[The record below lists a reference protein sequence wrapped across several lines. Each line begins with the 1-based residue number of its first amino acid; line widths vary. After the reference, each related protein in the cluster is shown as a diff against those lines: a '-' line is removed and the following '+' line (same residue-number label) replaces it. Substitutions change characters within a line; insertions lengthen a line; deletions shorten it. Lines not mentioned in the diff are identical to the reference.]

1 MTLLANSGRINKT
14 IKHMSGITFK
24 PKAVSKKLLTTLNPR
39 TREIVINRYGLEKET
54 RMTLEAIGK
63 TYDITRERVRQ
74 IENFALA
81 SIKKSKEY
89 KEHAFVFD
97 ELKKVISELGAVV
110 SEDHLMRHISKD
122 PVVQNHINLY
132 LALGEDFEKHK
143 EDDNFQA
150 HFTTDNK
157 TANHVREALSKL
169 YGSINEEDLVTEAEV
184 FGRFMGHLTELISE
198 YKDNKDIIYRYLALS
213 KVIGK
218 NQLSEWGRTSSPH
231 VKARGIKDYAYL
243 IMRRAGQPMHFK
255 DVAQEINKT
264 FGKKAHVAT
273 CHNELI
279 KDSRFVL
286 VGRGMYGLKDWGHT
300 GGVVRDVI
308 AEVLREAGRPLHK
321 DEVIKRVLAKR
332 IVKPNTVLV
341 NLQNSTF
348 FRKVAGDYTLA

>member
-1 MTLLANSGRINKT
+1 
-14 IKHMSGITFK
+14 MSGITFK

-39 TREIVINRYGLEKET
+39 TREIVVNRYGLEKEA

-81 SIKKSKEY
+81 TIKKSKEY
-89 KEHAFVFD
+89 KEHLFVFD
-97 ELKKVISELGAVV
+97 ELKKIIHELGSVV
-110 SEDHLMRHISKD
+110 GEDHLMRHISKD
-122 PVVQNHINLY
+122 PIVQNHINLY
-132 LALGEDFEKHK
+132 LALGEDFKKHK
-143 EDDNFQA
+143 EDDHFHP
-150 HFTTDNK
+150 HFTIDDK
-157 TANHVREALSKL
+157 KAGHVRDALVKL
-169 YGSINEEDLVTEAEV
+169 YSSIDEEDLVKEEEI
-184 FGRFMGHLTELISE
+184 FNRFMSHLNELVGE
-198 YKDNKDIIYRYLALS
+198 YKDNKEIIYRYLSLS

-243 IMRRAGQPMHFK
+243 IMRRANRPMHFK
-255 DVAQEINKT
+255 EVAEEINKT
-264 FGKKAHVAT
+264 FGKRAHVAT

-308 AEVLREAGRPLHK
+308 VEVLKEAGRPLPK
-321 DEVIKRVLAKR
+321 DEIIKRVLDKR
-332 IVKPNTVLV
+332 MVKPNTVLV
-341 NLQNSTF
+341 NLQNTKH
-348 FRKVAGDYTLA
+348 FRKIAGDYALA

>member
-1 MTLLANSGRINKT
+1 MAQ
-14 IKHMSGITFK
+14 ITFK
-24 PKAVSKKLLTTLNPR
+24 PKAISKKLLTTLNPR
-39 TREIVINRYGLEKET
+39 TKEIVVNRYGLEKEE

-81 SIKKSKEY
+81 TIKKSKEY
-89 KEHAFVFD
+89 KEHAFIFE
-97 ELKKVISELGAVV
+97 ELKAIIKELGSVV
-110 SEDHLMRHISKD
+110 SEDHLMQAISKD
-122 PVVQNHINLY
+122 PVIQNHINLY
-132 LALGEDFEKHK
+132 LALGEEFKRHK
-143 EDDNFQA
+143 EDDHFQS
-150 HFTTDNK
+150 HFSIDDK
-157 TANHVREALSKL
+157 ISGHVRDALHRL
-169 YGSINEEDLVTEAEV
+169 YASISEEDLIKEEEIYN
-184 FGRFMGHLTELISE
+184 RFVGHLSDVVGE
-198 YKDNKDIIYRYLALS
+198 YKNNKSIINRYLTLS

-218 NQLSEWGRTSSPH
+218 NQLNEWGRMSSPH

-243 IMRRAGQPMHFK
+243 IMRRKGSPMHFK
-255 DVAQEINKT
+255 EVALEINKT

-308 AEVLREAGRPLHK
+308 KQVLKEAGKALSK
-321 DEVIKRVLAKR
+321 EEIVKRVLAKR

-341 NLQNSTF
+341 NLQNPKF
-348 FRKVAGDYTLA
+348 FKKVAGEYALV

>member
-1 MTLLANSGRINKT
+1 
-14 IKHMSGITFK
+14 MSGITFK

-39 TREIVINRYGLEKET
+39 TREIVVNRYGLEKEG

-97 ELKKVISELGAVV
+97 ELKAIIKDLGAVV

-122 PVVQNHINLY
+122 PVIQNHINLY
-132 LALGEDFEKHK
+132 LALSEDFKKHK
-143 EDDNFQA
+143 EDDNLHA
-150 HFTTDNK
+150 HFTIDDK
-157 TANHVREALSKL
+157 AAAHVREALGKL
-169 YGSINEEDLVTEAEV
+169 YSSINEEDLVSEEEV
-184 FGRFMGHLTELISE
+184 FNRFMGHLTDLISE
-198 YKDNKDIIYRYLALS
+198 YKNNKEIIYRYLALS

-243 IMRRAGQPMHFK
+243 IMRRKGEPMHFK
-255 DVAQEINKT
+255 EVALEINKT

-308 AEVLREAGRPLHK
+308 SEVLKEAGHPLSK
-321 DEVIKRVLAKR
+321 DEIVKRVLAKR

-341 NLQNSTF
+341 NLQNAKH
-348 FRKVAGDYTLA
+348 FRKVAGEYTLA

>member
-1 MTLLANSGRINKT
+1 MA
-14 IKHMSGITFK
+14 GITFK

-39 TREIVINRYGLEKET
+39 TREIVINRYGLEKEG

-81 SIKKSKEY
+81 SIKKSKEF
-89 KEHAFVFD
+89 KDHAFVFD
-97 ELKKVISELGAVV
+97 ELKSVLKELGAVV
-110 SEDHLMRHISKD
+110 SEEHLMRHISKD

-132 LALGEDFEKHK
+132 LALGDEFKKHK
-143 EDDNFQA
+143 ADDNFHA
-150 HFTTDNK
+150 HFSIDDK
-157 TANHVREALSKL
+157 HAAHIREALQKL
-169 YGSINEEDLVTEAEV
+169 YSSIDEEDLVTEEEI
-184 FGRFMGHLTELISE
+184 FTRFTNHLTEVLVE
-198 YKDNKDIIYRYLALS
+198 FKDNKEVIYRYLALS

-243 IMRRAGQPMHFK
+243 IMRRAGHPMHFK
-255 DVAQEINKT
+255 EVASEINKT

-279 KDSRFVL
+279 KDYRFVL

-308 AEVLREAGRPLHK
+308 TEVLKESGRPLTK
-321 DEVIKRVLAKR
+321 DEIVKRVLAKR

-341 NLQNSTF
+341 NLQNAKY
-348 FRKVAGDYTLA
+348 FRKVAGEYTLT

>member
-1 MTLLANSGRINKT
+1 MA
-14 IKHMSGITFK
+14 GITFK

-39 TREIVINRYGLEKET
+39 TREIVINRYGLEKGE
-54 RMTLEAIGK
+54 RMTLESIGK

-81 SIKKSKEY
+81 TIKKSKDY

-97 ELKKVISELGAVV
+97 ELKAIIKELGTVV
-110 SEDHLMRHISKD
+110 GEDHLMRTISKD
-122 PVVQNHINLY
+122 PIIQNHINLY
-132 LALGEDFEKHK
+132 LALSEDFKKHK
-143 EDDNFQA
+143 EDDHYQA
-150 HFTTDNK
+150 HFTTNDEV
-157 TANHVREALSKL
+157 AEHVRSALNKL
-169 YGSINEEDLVTEAEV
+169 YDSISEEDLVKEEEI
-184 FGRFMGHLTELISE
+184 FERFTNHLSEIVSE
-198 YKDNKDIIYRYLALS
+198 YKNNKEIINRYLALS

-231 VKARGIKDYAYL
+231 IRARGIKDYAYL
-243 IMRRAGQPMHFK
+243 IMRKAGHPMHFK
-255 DVAQEINKT
+255 EVAAEINKT

-279 KDSRFVL
+279 KDDRFVL

-308 AEVLREAGRPLHK
+308 IEVLKEGGRALPK
-321 DEVIKRVLAKR
+321 DEIIKRVLAKR

-341 NLQNSTF
+341 NLQNGKYF
-348 FRKVAGDYTLA
+348 KKVAGEYTLV

>member
-1 MTLLANSGRINKT
+1 
-14 IKHMSGITFK
+14 MSGITFK
-24 PKAVSKKLLTTLNPR
+24 PKAVSKKLLTSLNPR
-39 TREIVINRYGLEKET
+39 TREIVVSRYGLEKGE

-81 SIKKSKEY
+81 TIKKSKDF

-97 ELKKVISELGAVV
+97 ELKAIVKELGAVV

-122 PVVQNHINLY
+122 PVIQNHINLY
-132 LALGEDFEKHK
+132 LALGEDFIKHK
-143 EDDNFQA
+143 ESDHYQA
-150 HFTTDNK
+150 HFTTDDD
-157 TANHVREALSKL
+157 TATHVREALGKL
-169 YGSINEEDLVTEAEV
+169 YASIDEEDLVKEEEIYE
-184 FGRFMGHLTELISE
+184 RFLSHLTDLIGE
-198 YKDNKDIIYRYLALS
+198 YKNNKDIIYRYLALS

-218 NQLSEWGRTSSPH
+218 NQLNEWGRTSSPH

-243 IMRRAGQPMHFK
+243 IMRRKGEPMHFK
-255 DVAQEINKT
+255 EVATEINKT
-264 FGKKAHVAT
+264 FGKRAHVAT

-279 KDSRFVL
+279 KDPRFVL

-308 AEVLREAGRPLHK
+308 TEVLKDAARPLSK
-321 DEVIKRVLAKR
+321 DEIVKRVLAKR

-341 NLQNSTF
+341 NLQNSKH
-348 FRKVAGDYTLA
+348 FRKVAGEYTIA

>member
-1 MTLLANSGRINKT
+1 
-14 IKHMSGITFK
+14 MSGITFK
-24 PKAVSKKLLTTLNPR
+24 PKAVSKKLLTALNPR
-39 TREIVINRYGLEKET
+39 TREIVVNRYGLEKEQ

-89 KEHAFVFD
+89 KEHVFVFN
-97 ELKKVISELGAVV
+97 ELKKIISELGSVV
-110 SEDHLMRHISKD
+110 SEEHLMRHISKD
-122 PVVQNHINLY
+122 PVIQNHINLY
-132 LALGEDFEKHK
+132 LALGEDFKKHK
-143 EDDNFQA
+143 EDDHFHA
-150 HFTTDNK
+150 HFTINDK
-157 TANHVREALSKL
+157 TSTHVRDALTKL
-169 YGSINEEDLVTEAEV
+169 YSSINEEDLVTEEEV
-184 FGRFMGHLTELISE
+184 FKRFMGHLHELVAE

-213 KVIGK
+213 KVIGR

-243 IMRRAGQPMHFK
+243 IMRRANRPMHFK
-255 DVAQEINKT
+255 EVAVEINKT

-308 AEVLREAGRPLHK
+308 TEVLKEAGRPLGK
-321 DEVIKRVLAKR
+321 EEVIKRVLAKR

-341 NLQNSTF
+341 NLQNTKY

>member
-1 MTLLANSGRINKT
+1 
-14 IKHMSGITFK
+14 MSGITFK

-39 TREIVINRYGLEKET
+39 TREIVVNRYGLEKEG

-89 KEHAFVFD
+89 KEHVFIFD
-97 ELKKVISELGAVV
+97 ELKKIINELGSIV

-132 LALGEDFEKHK
+132 LALGEDFKKHK
-143 EDDNFQA
+143 EDDNYQA
-150 HFTTDNK
+150 HFTTDDK
-157 TANHVREALSKL
+157 TATHVREALARL
-169 YGSINEEDLVTEAEV
+169 YGSINEEDLVTEEEI
-184 FGRFMGHLTELISE
+184 FSRFVGHLTELVSE
-198 YKDNKDIIYRYLALS
+198 YKENKDIIYRYLALS
-213 KVIGK
+213 KVVGK

-243 IMRRAGQPMHFK
+243 IMRRANRPMHFK
-255 DVAQEINKT
+255 EVALEINKT

-308 AEVLREAGRPLHK
+308 TEVLKEAGRPLHK

-341 NLQNSTF
+341 NLQNAKY

>member
-1 MTLLANSGRINKT
+1 
-14 IKHMSGITFK
+14 MSGITFK
-24 PKAVSKKLLTTLNPR
+24 PKAISKKLLTTLNPR
-39 TREIVINRYGLEKET
+39 TREIVINRYGLEKES

-89 KEHAFVFD
+89 KESTFVFD
-97 ELKKVISELGAVV
+97 ELKTIIKELGSVV
-110 SEDHLMRHISKD
+110 SEEHLMHHISKD
-122 PVVQNHINLY
+122 PVIQNHINLY

-150 HFTTDNK
+150 HFSTDTK
-157 TANHVREALSKL
+157 TAKHVREALDKL
-169 YGSINEEDLVTEAEV
+169 YGSISQEDLVSEEEI
-184 FGRFMGHLTELISE
+184 FSRFMGHLTELISE

-213 KVIGK
+213 KVVGK

-243 IMRRAGQPMHFK
+243 IMRRAGRPMHFK
-255 DVAQEINKT
+255 EVAGEINKT

-308 AEVLREAGRPLHK
+308 VEVLKESGHPLSK
-321 DEVIKRVLAKR
+321 EEIIKRVLAKR

-341 NLQNSTF
+341 NLQNGKH
-348 FRKVAGDYTLA
+348 FRKVAGDYALA

>member
-1 MTLLANSGRINKT
+1 MA
-14 IKHMSGITFK
+14 GITFK

-39 TREIVINRYGLEKET
+39 TREIVVNRYGLEKEN

-89 KEHAFVFD
+89 KEHTFVFD
-97 ELKKVISELGAVV
+97 ELRGIVKELGAVV
-110 SEDHLMRHISKD
+110 SEEHLMRHISKD

-132 LALGEDFEKHK
+132 LALGDEFKKHK
-143 EDDNFQA
+143 EDDHFHA
-150 HFTTDNK
+150 HFTTDDAHAEK
-157 TANHVREALSKL
+157 VRQALHKL
-169 YGSINEEDLVTEAEV
+169 YESIDDEDLVGEEEV
-184 FGRFMGHLTELISE
+184 FNRFVAHLADVVGEF
-198 YKDNKDIIYRYLALS
+198 KNNRDIIYRYLALS

-243 IMRRAGQPMHFK
+243 IMRRTGRPMHFK
-255 DVAQEINKT
+255 EVAQEINKT
-264 FGKKAHVAT
+264 FGKRAHVAT

-279 KDSRFVL
+279 KDPRFVL

-308 AEVLREAGRPLHK
+308 TEVLKEAGRPLAK
-321 DEVIKRVLAKR
+321 DEIIKRVLAKR

-341 NLQNSTF
+341 NLQNAKY
-348 FRKVAGDYTLA
+348 FRKVAGEYALA

>member
-1 MTLLANSGRINKT
+1 MA
-14 IKHMSGITFK
+14 GITFK

-39 TREIVINRYGLEKET
+39 TREIVVNRYGLEKEN

-89 KEHAFVFD
+89 KEHSFVFD
-97 ELKKVISELGAVV
+97 ELRAIIKELGAVV
-110 SEDHLMRHISKD
+110 SEDHLMRQISKD

-132 LALGEDFEKHK
+132 LALGEEFKKHK
-143 EDDNFQA
+143 EDDNFHA
-150 HFTTDNK
+150 HFSTDEK
-157 TANHVREALSKL
+157 HAAHVREALEKL
-169 YGSINEEDLVTEAEV
+169 YTSIDEEDLVSEEEIFNRFVSHLSDVVGEFKNNKEV
-184 FGRFMGHLTELISE
+184 
-198 YKDNKDIIYRYLALS
+198 IYRYLALS

-243 IMRRAGQPMHFK
+243 IMRRAGRPMHFK
-255 DVAQEINKT
+255 EVALEINKT

-279 KDSRFVL
+279 KDPRFVL

-308 AEVLREAGRPLHK
+308 TEVLKESGRPLPK
-321 DEVIKRVLAKR
+321 DEIVKRVLAKR

-341 NLQNSTF
+341 NLQNAKY
-348 FRKVAGDYTLA
+348 FRKVAGEYTLA

>member
-1 MTLLANSGRINKT
+1 MA
-14 IKHMSGITFK
+14 GITFK

-39 TREIVINRYGLEKET
+39 TREIVVNRYGLEKEN

-97 ELKKVISELGAVV
+97 ELKAIIKDLGAVV
-110 SEDHLMRHISKD
+110 SEEHLMRHISKD
-122 PVVQNHINLY
+122 PIVQNHINLY
-132 LALGEDFEKHK
+132 LALGEEFKKHK
-143 EDDNFQA
+143 EDDHFHA
-150 HFTTDNK
+150 HFTTDEAHAAK
-157 TANHVREALSKL
+157 VREALHKL
-169 YGSINEEDLVTEAEV
+169 YESIDEEDLVSEEEV
-184 FGRFMGHLTELISE
+184 FNRFMSHLADVIGEF
-198 YKDNKDIIYRYLALS
+198 KNNRDVIYRYLALS

-243 IMRRAGQPMHFK
+243 IMRRAGRPMHFK
-255 DVAQEINKT
+255 EVAQEINKT
-264 FGKKAHVAT
+264 FGKRAHVAT

-279 KDSRFVL
+279 KDPRFVL

-308 AEVLREAGRPLHK
+308 TEVLKEAGRPLPK
-321 DEVIKRVLAKR
+321 DEIVKRVLDKR

-341 NLQNSTF
+341 NLQNTKH
-348 FRKVAGDYTLA
+348 FRKVAGEYTLA

>member
-1 MTLLANSGRINKT
+1 
-14 IKHMSGITFK
+14 
-24 PKAVSKKLLTTLNPR
+24 
-39 TREIVINRYGLEKET
+39 
-54 RMTLEAIGK
+54 MTLEAIGK

-97 ELKKVISELGAVV
+97 ELKSVIKDLGMVV
-110 SEDHLMRHISKD
+110 SEDHLMKHISKD

-132 LALGEDFEKHK
+132 LALGDEFKKHK
-143 EDDNFQA
+143 EDDHFQS
-150 HFTTDNK
+150 HFTVDDK
-157 TANHVREALSKL
+157 TAAHVRDALHKL
-169 YGSINEEDLVTEAEV
+169 YASIDEEDLVSEEEI
-184 FGRFMGHLTELISE
+184 FNRFMSHLSELVGE
-198 YKDNKDIIYRYLALS
+198 FKNNKEVIYRYLALS

-243 IMRRAGQPMHFK
+243 IMRRAGRPMHFK
-255 DVAQEINKT
+255 EVASEINKT

-279 KDSRFVL
+279 KDPRFVL

-308 AEVLREAGRPLHK
+308 AEVMKEAGRPLPK
-321 DEVIKRVLAKR
+321 DEIVKRVLLKR

-341 NLQNSTF
+341 NLQNAKH
-348 FRKVAGDYTLA
+348 FRKVAGEYTLA

>member
-1 MTLLANSGRINKT
+1 
-14 IKHMSGITFK
+14 MSGITFK
-24 PKAVSKKLLTTLNPR
+24 PKAISKKLLTTLNPR
-39 TREIVINRYGLEKET
+39 TREIVVNRYGLEKEN

-74 IENFALA
+74 IENFALG

-89 KEHAFVFD
+89 KESAFVFD
-97 ELKKVISELGAVV
+97 ELKSIIKELGSVV

-122 PVVQNHINLY
+122 PVIQNHINLY
-132 LALGEDFEKHK
+132 LALGEDFEKQK
-143 EDDNFQA
+143 ESDNFQA
-150 HFTTDNK
+150 HFSTDNK
-157 TANHVREALSKL
+157 TAKHVREALDKL
-169 YGSINEEDLVTEAEV
+169 YTSISEEDLVSEEEI
-184 FGRFMGHLTELISE
+184 FSRFTGHLTEVVSE
-198 YKDNKDIIYRYLALS
+198 YKENKDIINRYLALS
-213 KVIGK
+213 KVVGK

-243 IMRRAGQPMHFK
+243 IMRRAGRPMHFK
-255 DVAQEINKT
+255 EVAIEINKT

-279 KDSRFVL
+279 KDARFVL

-308 AEVLREAGRPLHK
+308 AEVLKEAGRPLHK
-321 DEVIKRVLAKR
+321 DEVIKRVLSKR
-332 IVKPNTVLV
+332 IVKPNTILV
-341 NLQNSTF
+341 NLQNSKY

>member
-1 MTLLANSGRINKT
+1 
-14 IKHMSGITFK
+14 MSGITFK

-39 TREIVINRYGLEKET
+39 TREIVVNRYGLEKEN

-74 IENFALA
+74 IENFALT
-81 SIKKSKEY
+81 SIKRSKEY
-89 KEHAFVFD
+89 KEHLFIFD
-97 ELKKVISELGAVV
+97 ELRKTVSELGSVV

-122 PVVQNHINLY
+122 PVIQNHINLY
-132 LALGEDFEKHK
+132 LALGEDFKKHK
-143 EDDNFQA
+143 EDDHFYS
-150 HFTTDNK
+150 HFTTDDK
-157 TANHVREALSKL
+157 TAMHVREALSKL
-169 YGSINEEDLVTEAEV
+169 YGSINEEDLVTEEEV
-184 FGRFMGHLTELISE
+184 FSRFMGHLTELISE

-243 IMRRAGQPMHFK
+243 IMRRANKPMHFK

-308 AEVLREAGRPLHK
+308 TEVLKESGRPLPK

-341 NLQNSTF
+341 NLQNTKY

>member
-1 MTLLANSGRINKT
+1 MA
-14 IKHMSGITFK
+14 GITFK

-39 TREIVINRYGLEKET
+39 TREIVVNRYGLEKEG

-81 SIKKSKEY
+81 SVKKSKEF
-89 KEHAFVFD
+89 KEHSFVFD
-97 ELKKVISELGAVV
+97 ELKAVLKELGAVV
-110 SEDHLMRHISKD
+110 SEEHLMRHISKD

-132 LALGEDFEKHK
+132 LALGDEFKKHK
-143 EDDNFQA
+143 EDDHFHA
-150 HFTTDNK
+150 HFSIDDKHAT
-157 TANHVREALSKL
+157 HIREALGKL
-169 YGSINEEDLVTEAEV
+169 YSSIDEEDLVTEEEIFTRFTGHLAEV
-184 FGRFMGHLTELISE
+184 LGEF
-198 YKDNKDIIYRYLALS
+198 KDNKEVIYRYLALS

-243 IMRRAGQPMHFK
+243 IMRRAGRPMHFK
-255 DVAQEINKT
+255 EVATEINKT

-308 AEVLREAGRPLHK
+308 TEVLKESGRPLPK
-321 DEVIKRVLAKR
+321 DEIVKRVLAKR

-341 NLQNSTF
+341 NLQNAKY
-348 FRKVAGDYTLA
+348 FRKVAGEYTLA

>member
-1 MTLLANSGRINKT
+1 
-14 IKHMSGITFK
+14 MSGITFK
-24 PKAVSKKLLTTLNPR
+24 PKAVSKKLLSNLNPR
-39 TREIVINRYGLEKET
+39 TREIVVNRYGLENEK

-74 IENFALA
+74 IENFALT

-89 KEHAFVFD
+89 KEHLFVFD
-97 ELKKVISELGAVV
+97 ELKKIINELGGVV

-132 LALGEDFEKHK
+132 LALGDEFGKHK
-143 EDDNFQA
+143 GDDHFHPHFSTDPKAAA
-150 HFTTDNK
+150 HI
-157 TANHVREALSKL
+157 REALTKL
-169 YGSINEEDLVTEAEV
+169 YNSISEEDLVKEEEV
-184 FGRFMGHLTELISE
+184 FNRFVSHLTEVVDE
-198 YKDNKDIIYRYLALS
+198 YKSNKEIIHRYLSLS

-218 NQLSEWGRTSSPH
+218 NQLAEWGRTSSPH

-243 IMRRAGQPMHFK
+243 IMRRANRPMHFK
-255 DVAQEINKT
+255 EVAQEINKT

-279 KDSRFVL
+279 KDNRFVL

-308 AEVLREAGRPLHK
+308 GEVLKEAGRPLSK
-321 DEVIKRVLAKR
+321 DEIIKRVLEKR
-332 IVKPNTVLV
+332 IVKPNTILV
-341 NLQNSTF
+341 NLQNTKF
-348 FRKVAGDYTLA
+348 FRKVAGEYTLA

>member
-1 MTLLANSGRINKT
+1 
-14 IKHMSGITFK
+14 MSGITFK
-24 PKAVSKKLLTTLNPR
+24 PKAVSKKLLSNLNPR
-39 TREIVINRYGLEKET
+39 TREIVVNRYGLEGEK

-89 KEHAFVFD
+89 KEHLFVFD
-97 ELKKVISELGAVV
+97 ELKKIINELGGVV

-122 PVVQNHINLY
+122 PVIQNHINLY
-132 LALGEDFEKHK
+132 LALGEEFGKHK
-143 EDDNFQA
+143 GDDHFHPHFSNDPKSAA
-150 HFTTDNK
+150 HIRD
-157 TANHVREALSKL
+157 ALTKL
-169 YGSINEEDLVTEAEV
+169 YGSISEEDLINEEEI
-184 FGRFMGHLTELISE
+184 FSRFVGHLTEVVDE
-198 YKDNKDIIYRYLALS
+198 YKTNKEVIHRYLALS

-243 IMRRAGQPMHFK
+243 IMRRANRPMHFK
-255 DVAQEINKT
+255 EVAQEINKT
-264 FGKKAHVAT
+264 FGKRAHVAT

-279 KDSRFVL
+279 KDTRFVL

-308 AEVLREAGRPLHK
+308 IEVLKEAGRPLPK
-321 DEVIKRVLAKR
+321 DEITKRVLTKR

-341 NLQNSTF
+341 NLQNTKF
-348 FRKVAGDYTLA
+348 FRKVAGEYTLA

>member
-1 MTLLANSGRINKT
+1 
-14 IKHMSGITFK
+14 MSGITFK

-39 TREIVINRYGLEKET
+39 TREIVVNRYGLEKEG

-74 IENFALA
+74 IENLAL
-81 SIKKSKEY
+81 STIKKSKEY
-89 KEHAFVFD
+89 KEHGCVFD
-97 ELKKVISELGAVV
+97 ELRAIVKDLGAVV
-110 SEDHLMRHISKD
+110 SEEHLMRHISKD

-132 LALGEDFEKHK
+132 LALGEEFKKHK
-143 EDDNFQA
+143 EDDRFHA
-150 HFTTDNK
+150 HFTTDE
-157 TANHVREALSKL
+157 NHAAKVREALEKL
-169 YGSINEEDLVTEAEV
+169 YTSIGEEDLVSEEEV
-184 FGRFMGHLTELISE
+184 FNRFVNHLQEVVGE
-198 YKDNKDIIYRYLALS
+198 FKDNKEVIYRYLALS

-243 IMRRAGQPMHFK
+243 IMRRAGRPMHFK
-255 DVAQEINKT
+255 EVAQEINKT

-279 KDSRFVL
+279 KDPRFVL

-308 AEVLREAGRPLHK
+308 TEVLKESGRPLPK
-321 DEVIKRVLAKR
+321 DEIVKRVLAKR

-341 NLQNSTF
+341 NLQNSKY
-348 FRKVAGDYTLA
+348 FRKVAGEYTLA

>member
-1 MTLLANSGRINKT
+1 
-14 IKHMSGITFK
+14 MSGITFK

-39 TREIVINRYGLEKET
+39 TREIVVNRYGLEKEE

-81 SIKKSKEY
+81 TIKKSKEF
-89 KEHAFVFD
+89 KEHAFVFE
-97 ELKKVISELGAVV
+97 ELKNIIKELGSIV

-122 PVVQNHINLY
+122 PVVQNHVNLY
-132 LALGEDFEKHK
+132 LALGEMFTKNK
-143 EDDNFQA
+143 EDDHFHS
-150 HFTTDNK
+150 HFTVDPK
-157 TANHVREALSKL
+157 VADHVREALRKL
-169 YGSINEEDLVTEAEV
+169 YGSINEEDLIKEEEV
-184 FGRFMGHLTELISE
+184 FERFVGHLTDLVSE
-198 YKDNKDIIYRYLALS
+198 YKGNKDIIYRYLALS

-243 IMRRAGQPMHFK
+243 IMRRAARPMHFK
-255 DVAQEINKT
+255 EVAQEINKT

-308 AEVLREAGRPLHK
+308 IEVLKDAARPLAK
-321 DEVIKRVLAKR
+321 DEIVKRVLARR

-341 NLQNSTF
+341 NLQNAKY

>member
-1 MTLLANSGRINKT
+1 MP
-14 IKHMSGITFK
+14 GITFK

-39 TREIVINRYGLEKET
+39 TREIVVNRYGLEKEN

-89 KEHAFVFD
+89 KEHSFVFD
-97 ELKKVISELGAVV
+97 ELKAIIKDLGSVISE
-110 SEDHLMRHISKD
+110 EHLMKHISKD
-122 PVVQNHINLY
+122 PIIQNHIMLY
-132 LALGEDFEKHK
+132 LALGDEFTKHK
-143 EDDNFQA
+143 EDDSFNS
-150 HFTTDNK
+150 HFTTDTK
-157 TANHVREALSKL
+157 TAGHVRESLTKL
-169 YGSINEEDLVTEAEV
+169 YSSINENDLVTEEEV
-184 FGRFMGHLTELISE
+184 FNRFMGHLTELVSE

-218 NQLSEWGRTSSPH
+218 NQLHEWGRMTSPH

-243 IMRRAGQPMHFK
+243 IMRRAARPMHFK
-255 DVAQEINKT
+255 EVAAEINKT

-308 AEVLREAGRPLHK
+308 TEVLKEAGRPLPK
-321 DEVIKRVLAKR
+321 EEVIERVLAKR

-341 NLQNSTF
+341 NLQNAKY
-348 FRKVAGDYTLA
+348 FRKVAGEYTTL

>member
-1 MTLLANSGRINKT
+1 
-14 IKHMSGITFK
+14 MSGITFK
-24 PKAVSKKLLTTLNPR
+24 PKAVSKKLLSNLNPR
-39 TREIVINRYGLEKET
+39 TREIVVNRYGLEAEK

-89 KEHAFVFD
+89 KEHLFIFD
-97 ELKKVISELGAVV
+97 ELKATINSLGGVISE
-110 SEDHLMRHISKD
+110 EHLMRHISRD
-122 PVVQNHINLY
+122 PVIQNHINLY
-132 LALGEDFEKHK
+132 LALGEEFGKHK
-143 EDDNFQA
+143 GDDTFHA
-150 HFTTDNK
+150 HFSTNEK
-157 TANHVREALSKL
+157 AAAHVRDALSKL
-169 YGSINEEDLVTEAEV
+169 FSSISEQDLIKEEEIYT
-184 FGRFMGHLTELISE
+184 RFVGHLTEVVDE
-198 YKDNKDIIYRYLALS
+198 YKENKDVINRYLALS

-243 IMRRAGQPMHFK
+243 IMRRANRPMHFK
-255 DVAQEINKT
+255 EVAQEINKT
-264 FGKKAHVAT
+264 FGKRAHVAT

-279 KDSRFVL
+279 KDNRFVL

-308 AEVLREAGRPLHK
+308 IEVLKESGRPLPK
-321 DEVIKRVLAKR
+321 DEIIKRVLAKR

-341 NLQNSTF
+341 NLQNTKF
-348 FRKVAGDYTLA
+348 FRKVAGEYTLA

>member
-1 MTLLANSGRINKT
+1 
-14 IKHMSGITFK
+14 MSGITFK

-39 TREIVINRYGLEKET
+39 TREIVVNRYGLDKDK

-74 IENFALA
+74 IENFALTT
-81 SIKKSKEY
+81 IKKSKEF

-97 ELKKVISELGAVV
+97 ELKKIIKELGAVV
-110 SEDHLMRHISKD
+110 SEEHLMRHISKD
-122 PVVQNHINLY
+122 PVIQNHINLY
-132 LALGEDFEKHK
+132 LALGEDFKKHK
-143 EDDNFQA
+143 EDDNFKT
-150 HFTTDNK
+150 HFATDDK
-157 TANHVREALSKL
+157 TATHVRDALGKL
-169 YGSINEEDLVTEAEV
+169 YTSINEEDLITEEEI
-184 FGRFMGHLTELISE
+184 FTRFVSHLSDLVGE
-198 YKDNKDIIYRYLALS
+198 YKSNKEIIYRYLALS

-218 NQLSEWGRTSSPH
+218 NQLSEWGRMSSPH

-243 IMRRAGQPMHFK
+243 IMRRRGVPMHFK
-255 DVAQEINKT
+255 EVALEINKT

-308 AEVLREAGRPLHK
+308 TEVLKESGRPLSK
-321 DEVIKRVLAKR
+321 DEIIKRVLEKR
-332 IVKPNTVLV
+332 MVKPNTVLV
-341 NLQNSTF
+341 NLQNGKF
-348 FRKVAGDYTLA
+348 FKKVAGEYKLA

>member
-1 MTLLANSGRINKT
+1 MAT
-14 IKHMSGITFK
+14 ITFK
-24 PKAVSKKLLTTLNPR
+24 PKAISKKLLTSLNSR
-39 TREIVINRYGLEKET
+39 TKEIVVNRYGLEKGE

-81 SIKKSKEY
+81 TIKKSKEY
-89 KEHAFVFD
+89 KEHAFIFE
-97 ELKKVISELGAVV
+97 ELKAIIKELGVVV
-110 SEDHLMRHISKD
+110 SEDHLMDAISKD
-122 PVVQNHINLY
+122 PIIQNHINLY
-132 LALGEDFEKHK
+132 LALGEEFKRHK
-143 EDDNFQA
+143 EDDHFKA
-150 HFTTDNK
+150 HFSIDDK
-157 TANHVREALSKL
+157 VSSHVRDALHKL
-169 YGSINEEDLVTEAEV
+169 YASISEEDLIKEEEIYE
-184 FGRFMGHLTELISE
+184 RFVGHLSDVVGE
-198 YKDNKDIIYRYLALS
+198 YKSNKTIINRYLALS

-218 NQLSEWGRTSSPH
+218 NQLNEWGRTSSPH

-243 IMRRAGQPMHFK
+243 IMRRKGSPMHFK
-255 DVAQEINKT
+255 EVASEINKT

-308 AEVLREAGRPLHK
+308 KQVLKEAGKPLSK
-321 DEVIKRVLAKR
+321 DEVIKRVLTKR

-341 NLQNSTF
+341 NLQNSKF
-348 FRKVAGDYTLA
+348 FKKVAGEYALA

>member
-1 MTLLANSGRINKT
+1 
-14 IKHMSGITFK
+14 MSGITFK
-24 PKAVSKKLLTTLNPR
+24 PKAISKKLLTTLNPR
-39 TREIVINRYGLEKET
+39 TREIVINRYGLEKEN
-54 RMTLEAIGK
+54 RMTLEAIGR

-89 KEHAFVFD
+89 KECAFVFE
-97 ELKKVISELGAVV
+97 ELKNIVKELGSVV
-110 SEDHLMRHISKD
+110 SEEHLMRCISKD
-122 PVVQNHINLY
+122 PVIQNHVNLY

-143 EDDNFQA
+143 EDDNFKA
-150 HFTTDNK
+150 HFSTDSV
-157 TANHVREALSKL
+157 TAKHVREALDKL
-169 YGSINEEDLVTEAEV
+169 YSSISQEDLISEEAI
-184 FGRFMGHLTELISE
+184 FSRFMGHLTELISE

-243 IMRRAGQPMHFK
+243 IMRRAGCPMHFK
-255 DVAQEINKT
+255 DVALEINKT

-279 KDSRFVL
+279 KDPRFVL

-308 AEVLREAGRPLHK
+308 TEVLKEAGHPLPK
-321 DEVIKRVLAKR
+321 DEVIKRVLTKR

-341 NLQNSTF
+341 NLQNSKY